1 VTPQHPAPVTSRDR
15 TVSRLR
21 GRRRAAAAVALAV
34 ALPLGAAAPA
44 AADARFPS
52 TEGSGSLSSIRTY
65 DDVVQELQK
74 LERTGRYGV
83 EAFTLAE
90 AGTEVS
96 TSEQGRDLWVAT
108 VGTGEEHVWL
118 QGRIHGNEPYGTDA
132 LLTLLKDLGSNG
144 SPEHEL
150 LREKFTFHV
159 IPMYNPDGAEANI
172 RHTVLWDRVAGAPEG
187 GTPQRIDLNRDWT
200 PTGFAAD
207 ESLAFYEYWT
217 TVDPAWGIDIHH
229 QGLKQ
234 EAGTGDDV
242 TLSLGISLAPG
253 GPTLPG
259 LQGGAYDVLTR
270 QMQVHV
276 YDELARYG
284 FVNTDRYQ
292 VGGSY
297 EIDIRGGVVSA
308 MMMGLDYAG
317 MNPEGHSH
325 PVVFFETS
333 GNTSE
338 GSLGQKARGR
348 SVQQNV
354 LAVKELLLGLAT
366 GEVQQEDPE
375 RWAEIPHQP
384 VTGYSTDWAG
394 TIPVG

>member
-1 VTPQHPAPVTSRDR
+1 MTPQHLAPAPSRS
-15 TVSRLR
+15 SRLL
-21 GRRRAAAAVALAV
+21 AAEAALAV

-44 AADARFPS
+44 ADANFPS
-52 TEGSGSLSSIRTY
+52 AEGRTSISSILTY
-65 DDVVQELQK
+65 DDVVQELQQ

-83 EAFTLAE
+83 DAFTLAE
-90 AGTEVS
+90 AGMTVS

-108 VGTGEEHVWL
+108 VGSGEEHVWL

-132 LLTLLKDLGSNG
+132 LLALLRDLGTNG
-144 SPEHEL
+144 SPEYEL

-172 RHTVLWDRVAGAPEG
+172 RHTVLWDQVADAPQD
-187 GTPQRIDLNRDWT
+187 GTPQRVDLNRDWT

-234 EAGTGDDV
+234 QAGTGDDV

-259 LQGGAYDVLTR
+259 IRGGAYDVLTR
-270 QMQVHV
+270 QMHVHV
-276 YDELARYG
+276 YDELAKYG
-284 FVNTDRYQ
+284 SITMDRYQ

-297 EIDIRGGVVSA
+297 EIDIKGGVVSA
-308 MMMGLDYAG
+308 MMTGLDHGG
-317 MNPEGHSH
+317 MNPEGHSN

-333 GNTSE
+333 GNTSD
-338 GSLGQKARGR
+338 GSLGQRARGKSIR
-348 SVQQNV
+348 QNV
-354 LAVKELLLGLAT
+354 LAVKELLLGVAT
-366 GEVQQEDPE
+366 GEVQEEDPE
-375 RWAEIPHQP
+375 RWEEIPHQP
-384 VTGYSTDWAG
+384 VTGYSTDYAG